1 MSIYNLFLSTL
12 KQKGN
17 LAYEYHPLH
26 NYQIDQ
32 NLYEIDTAVGKILV
46 PYGCAVDR
54 NTGEIVEIMEKQ
66 NKRESR
72 QTGMTDKRKHA
83 LEQIRAQKNS
93 RLSQLDQMIQ
103 VSIL

>member
-1 MSIYNLFLSTL
+1 
-12 KQKGN
+12 
-17 LAYEYHPLH
+17 
-26 NYQIDQ
+26 
-32 NLYEIDTAVGKILV
+32 
-46 PYGCAVDR
+46 
-54 NTGEIVEIMEKQ
+54 MEKQ

-103 VSIL
+103 ASIL